1 MRRTVQ
7 SSFII
12 GALESAGTAHSPL
25 SQNVQ
30 PDLETGLARMPRLSR
45 KYMNYNG
52 KGSVL

>member
-12 GALESAGTAHSPL
+12 GTLESAGTAHAPL

-30 PDLETGLARMPRLSR
+30 WASEPGLARMPRLSR